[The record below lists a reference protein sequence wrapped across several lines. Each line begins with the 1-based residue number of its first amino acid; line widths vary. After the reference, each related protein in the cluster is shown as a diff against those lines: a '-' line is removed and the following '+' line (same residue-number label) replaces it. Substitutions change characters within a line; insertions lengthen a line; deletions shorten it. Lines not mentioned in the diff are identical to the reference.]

1 MTGDAFWDIIAL
13 SKTQVAEGVDPF
25 CERQAAALETVLSRL
40 VPSEIIDFDRI
51 FRDCMEAAND
61 WHLWGAAYIINGGC
75 SDDGFAY
82 FRGWL
87 IAQGRDVYAL
97 ALQDPDALVD
107 FVDGERD
114 DYEGESMLY
123 AAGQA
128 YEATTGSEM
137 PYVVVTG
144 GDTRGV
150 QWTEEELDQMLPRL
164 TLLYGLN

>member
-1 MTGDAFWDIIAL
+1 MTSDAFWDLIAL
-13 SKTQVAEGVDPF
+13 GKTQVAEGVDPL
-25 CERQAAALETVLSRL
+25 CERQAAVLETLLSRL
-40 VPSEIIDFDRI
+40 SPSEIIDFDRI

-61 WHLWGAAYIINGGC
+61 WRLWGAAYIINGGC

-87 IAQGRDVYAL
+87 IAHGRDVYTTAL
-97 ALQDPDALVD
+97 RDPDALVD

-128 YEATTGSEM
+128 YKATTGSEM
-137 PYVVVTG
+137 SYTVITG
-144 GDTRGV
+144 GNTRGV
-150 QWTEEELDQMLPRL
+150 HWTEKELDQMLPRL